1 VSTLVGADDLKARFK
16 ALQDK
21 VIVPAGKA
29 WAEEAAKVAR
39 ARVSAMNMPYSGEQA
54 RRSKPQ
60 QILLPSIAVKKSR
73 SKQKFVVKGSYH
85 AYFVDAGVKQHSM
98 AARSSTM
105 KRAAGEGRTIFSRA
119 GRKPHP
125 GYGARPFRGAS
136 AKAALAEHP
145 VSETVVKAWNEAA

>member
-1 VSTLVGADDLKARFK
+1 MSTLVGADDLKARFK

-39 ARVSAMNMPYSGEQA
+39 ARVSAMNMPYSGEA
-54 RRSKPQ
+54 RKKPQ

-85 AYFVDAGVKQHSM
+85 AYFVDAGVKPHSLS
-98 AARSSTM
+98 ARSSTM

-136 AKAALAEHP
+136 AKAALATHP